1 MRLDQNPVYR
11 KVIVPWYDSE
21 IACLIVIALMFIVFI
36 FGFIGI
42 SVARETTEYRSF
54 VWVPVLV
61 VTLSGAVILSTTIRL
76 IRRYAN
82 LKHKSK

>member
-21 IACLIVIALMFIVFI
+21 IACLIVNVLMFIVFL
-36 FGFIGI
+36 FGLVGI

-54 VWVPVLV
+54 VWVPVMI

>member
-21 IACLIVIALMFIVFI
+21 IACLVLIGFLFVVFL

-42 SVARETTEYRSF
+42 SVAIDKSAYGAY
-54 VWVPVLV
+54 VWIPIALV
-61 VTLSGAVILSTTIRL
+61 VMSGGIIISITIRL
-76 IRRYAN
+76 IIRYAN
-82 LKHKSK
+82 TKNKQ

>member
-1 MRLDQNPVYR
+1 MRLGQNPVYR

>member
-1 MRLDQNPVYR
+1 MRLDQNPIYR
-11 KVIVPWYDSE
+11 KVIYPWYESE
-21 IACLIVIALMFIVFI
+21 MACLIVIILMFIVFL

-42 SVARETTEYRSF
+42 SVARETTEYHSF
-54 VWVPVLV
+54 VWVPILV
-61 VTLSGAVILSTTIRL
+61 VALSGVVILSTTIRL

>member
-21 IACLIVIALMFIVFI
+21 IACLIVIVLMFIVFL
-36 FGFIGI
+36 FGFMGI

-54 VWVPVLV
+54 VWVPVLI

>member
-21 IACLIVIALMFIVFI
+21 IAFLVLIVFLFVVFL

-42 SVARETTEYRSF
+42 SVASESISYRSYI
-54 VWVPVLV
+54 WVPIVLV
-61 VTLSGAVILSTTIRL
+61 VLSGGTILSLTFRL
-76 IRRYAN
+76 IRRNAR
-82 LKHKSK
+82 LKNKQ

>member
-1 MRLDQNPVYR
+1 MRLGQNPVYR

-21 IACLIVIALMFIVFI
+21 IACLVVIAVMFIVFL
-36 FGFIGI
+36 FGFVGI

>member
-21 IACLIVIALMFIVFI
+21 IACLILIVFMFVVFL

-42 SVARETTEYRSF
+42 SVAQDTPEYRSF
-54 VWVPVLV
+54 IWVPALIMV
-61 VTLSGAVILSTTIRL
+61 LSGIVIISTTIRL
-76 IRRYAN
+76 IKRYAS
-82 LKHKSK
+82 LKNKSK

>member
-21 IACLIVIALMFIVFI
+21 IACLVLIGFLFVVFLL
-36 FGFIGI
+36 GFIGI
-42 SVARETTEYRSF
+42 SVTSENISYGSYI
-54 VWVPVLV
+54 WVPIVL
-61 VTLSGAVILSTTIRL
+61 VILSGGIILSITIRL

-82 LKHKSK
+82 TKK

>member
-21 IACLIVIALMFIVFI
+21 IACLVLIVLLFVVFL

-42 SVARETTEYRSF
+42 SVASETIFYGSSI
-54 VWVPVLV
+54 WVPIVLV
-61 VTLSGAVILSTTIRL
+61 VLSGGIILSITIRL

-82 LKHKSK
+82 IKNKQ

>member
-21 IACLIVIALMFIVFI
+21 IACLVLIVILFVVFL

-42 SVARETTEYRSF
+42 SVASESIFYGSSI
-54 VWVPVLV
+54 WVPIVLV
-61 VTLSGAVILSTTIRL
+61 VLSGGIILSITIRL

-82 LKHKSK
+82 IKNK

>member
-11 KVIVPWYDSE
+11 KVILPWYDSE
-21 IACLIVIALMFIVFI
+21 IACLIVIVLMFIVFL

-42 SVARETTEYRSF
+42 SVARETIEYRSF
-54 VWVPVLV
+54 VWVPILV
-61 VTLSGAVILSTTIRL
+61 VALSGAVIVSTTIRL

-82 LKHKSK
+82 LRHKSK

>member
-21 IACLIVIALMFIVFI
+21 IACLVVIAVMFIVFL

-42 SVARETTEYRSF
+42 SVASETAEYRSL
-54 VWVPVLV
+54 VWVPILV